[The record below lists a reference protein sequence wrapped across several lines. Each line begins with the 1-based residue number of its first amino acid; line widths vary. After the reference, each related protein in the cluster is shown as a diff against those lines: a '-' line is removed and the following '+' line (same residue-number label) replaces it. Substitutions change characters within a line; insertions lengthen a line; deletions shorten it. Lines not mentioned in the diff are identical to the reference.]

1 MPTLLLVD
9 GSSYLYRAFHAMPD
23 LRNSRGEPTGAI
35 YGVLNMLRRLDSDH
49 KATQVVYKACVFDA
63 KGKTFRDDWYPDYKA
78 NRPAMPDDLKLQI
91 EPIHAG
97 VAACGWPILMID
109 GVEADD
115 VIGTLA
121 RQAAAQGIKVIV
133 STGDKDLAQLV
144 DAHVTLVNTM
154 SNEVLD
160 EAGVLAKF
168 GVPPERIVDYLTLVG
183 DKVDNVPGVDKVG
196 PKTAVKWL
204 TQYGS
209 LDGVIAAAA
218 DIGGAVGENLRAA
231 LDFLPLGRRL
241 VTVRCDVELPLALSE
256 LAPRQTD
263 REALA
268 ELFARYE
275 MRSWLKE
282 VSSAVAPAPAA
293 PAAAAFA
300 LQASPA
306 PAAAAPSAPQPAEQP
321 TLLTPDRSAY
331 TSILDEASFAAW
343 LEKIE
348 SAELTAIDTETT
360 SLDPFAAR
368 LVGISFAVTPGEAAY
383 LPLAHDYPGAPAQL
397 CITDVLARLKPW
409 LESAQHAKIGQNL
422 KYDQHVFANHGIA
435 LAGVAHDTLLQS
447 YVLEAGKEGVRGHDL
462 GSLALRHLGLST
474 IPYEQLC
481 GKGVKQIGF
490 NQVAIDQAAVYGAE
504 DSDLCLRLHDR
515 LYPQIAADPGLAY
528 IYSQIEIPAR
538 DILFRMERNGVAIDS
553 ALLAQQSGELGK
565 RLLELENDAYEAAGQ
580 PFNVNSPKQLAEILF
595 VKLGLPVKKKTPS
608 GTPSTDEEVLS
619 ELALDYPLPKI
630 LLESRSLAKLKST
643 YTDKLPKMVNG
654 QTGRVHTSY
663 MQAVAVTG
671 RLSSSDPNLQNIPV
685 RSAEGRR
692 IRAAFIAPPGGHI
705 VSADYSQIELRIM
718 AHLSQDERL
727 CEAFAQGEDVHRATA
742 AEIFGVTPLEVGADQ
757 RRVAKTINFGLIYGM
772 SAFGLARAL
781 DIERGAAQT
790 YIERY
795 FARYPGVA
803 RYMEATRSQAKIDGY
818 VETVFGR
825 RLWLPEIRAA
835 QAGRRQGAER
845 AAINAPMQGTAAD
858 LIKLAMIAVQRWI
871 DDAGLKT
878 RQVMQVHDELVL
890 EVPDDEVA
898 NGYASNCAAAHDAG
912 RQIARAISRRSRRRR
927 QLGRGALSRRQAFS
941 ATAVWQPALAA
952 EREAPS
958 SSLRRSRSSSF
969 SQPATT
975 MVATP
980 LPTKLVSERASDMKR
995 SMPRISARPAT
1006 GIVGMTASVAASVMK
1021 PEPVTPAAP
1030 LDVSI
1035 ATPSRVSS

>member
-23 LRNSRGEPTGAI
+23 LRNTLGEPTGAI

-49 KATQVVYKACVFDA
+49 KATDVVYKACVFDA
-63 KGKTFRDDWYPDYKA
+63 KGRTFRDDWYADYKA
-78 NRPAMPDDLKLQI
+78 NRPPMPDDLRLQI
-91 EPIHAG
+91 EAIHAG
-97 VAACGWPILMID
+97 VAACGWPILSVD

-121 RQAAAQGIKVIV
+121 RQAAAQEIDVVI

-160 EAGVLAKF
+160 AAGVLAKF
-168 GVPPERIVDYLTLVG
+168 GVPPGRIVDYLTLVG

-218 DIGGAVGENLRAA
+218 DIGGAVGENLRRA
-231 LDFLPLGRRL
+231 LDFLPLGRKL
-241 VTVRCDVELPLALSE
+241 VTVRCDVELPLALAE
-256 LAPRQTD
+256 LKPREAD
-263 REALA
+263 RAALA

-282 VSSAVAPAPAA
+282 VSAPDAAA
-293 PAAAAFA
+293 PQAETFVAQ
-300 LQASPA
+300 QASP
-306 PAAAAPSAPQPAEQP
+306 PAD
-321 TLLTPDRSAY
+321 LLADDGAHRADYAT
-331 TSILDEASFAAW
+331 IIDEATFADW
-343 LEKIE
+343 LAKIE
-348 SAELTAIDTETT
+348 AAKLTALDTETT

-368 LVGISFAVTPGEAAY
+368 LVGISFAVAPGKAAY

-397 CITDVLARLKPW
+397 CITEVLARLKPW
-409 LESAQHAKIGQNL
+409 LESAQHAKVGQNL
-422 KYDQHVFANHGIA
+422 KYDQHVFANHGIGIK
-435 LAGVAHDTLLQS
+435 GVAHDTLLQS

-474 IPYEQLC
+474 ISYEELC

-490 NQVAIDQAAVYGAE
+490 NQVAVDQAAEYAAE
-504 DSDLCLRLHDR
+504 DADLCLRLHDR
-515 LYPQIAADPGLAY
+515 LYPRIAADAGLAY
-528 IYSQIEIPAR
+528 IYGEIEIPAR
-538 DILFRMERNGVAIDS
+538 DILFRMERAGVAIDS
-553 ALLAQQSGELGK
+553 AQLAQQSNALGR
-565 RLLELENDAYEAAGQ
+565 RLLELENDAYQAAGQ

-643 YTDKLPKMVNG
+643 YTDKLPKMVNA

-742 AEIFGVTPLEVGADQ
+742 AEIFGVTPIEVGADQ

-825 RLWLPEIRAA
+825 RLWLPEIRAS

-890 EVPDDEVA
+890 EVPDDELERVRAELPPHMTQVA
-898 NGYASNCAAAHDAG
+898 KLRVPLAVEVGVGANWDEAH
-912 RQIARAISRRSRRRR
+912 
-927 QLGRGALSRRQAFS
+927 
-941 ATAVWQPALAA
+941 
-952 EREAPS
+952 
-958 SSLRRSRSSSF
+958 
-969 SQPATT
+969 
-975 MVATP
+975 
-980 LPTKLVSERASDMKR
+980 
-995 SMPRISARPAT
+995 
-1006 GIVGMTASVAASVMK
+1006 
-1021 PEPVTPAAP
+1021 
-1030 LDVSI
+1030 
-1035 ATPSRVSS
+1035 